1 MTVPTNLY
9 QKASLKGN
17 REDLLDKIFNTSPT
31 ETPITSAMGRVTA
44 VTDFHEWQ
52 TDSLAAASAA
62 NKMIDG
68 DDVTLDAQ
76 VATVRIGNHLQI
88 FNGTVGVSRR
98 ANIVKKAGRGM
109 EMPYLKGKKMLE
121 LKRNIEAMVL
131 SPTQVAIAATTSV
144 AGQSGGLGVQCVSNP
159 LHNGAGATAAWTSG
173 APTAAITAGTNRTFT
188 KALLDTACQNI
199 YTTSGQFAEM
209 LVVSPAHKVLFS
221 AFTGI
226 AQNRLEVK
234 GKRQQG
240 AVVAGAH
247 VHVVQVDLSVDLD
260 AKPITDAER
269 IAPLRADNAMYTLFT
284 SGSTGKPKGVTVTH
298 GAALNRLWWAVDEF
312 GWTADD
318 VFLQKTPYTFD
329 VSVPELFAPL
339 MVGAKLVIAQAG
351 AHGDPAYLARVLVDV
366 AGYYAAS
373 GTEFYA
379 INPAR
384 AYDSRWPPPV
394 EGVTLGPIGGGVDF
408 MRRVSVADGYLTGG
422 SNQVIGRIPD
432 VVPRDASS
440 VTFSLTVTSTLSG
453 GHLRLFAPIEPGA
466 KPPEASVL
474 NWAFPG
480 TTRANAHVVK
490 VGSGADDRQLEVY
503 NGSSNTVNGIL
514 DVTGYFR

>member
-17 REDLLDKIFNTSPT
+17 REDLIDKIFNTSPT

-52 TDSLAAASAA
+52 TDSLGAASAS

-76 VATVRIGNHLQI
+76 TATVRIGNHLQI

-144 AGQSGGLGVQCVSNP
+144 AGQSGGLGVQAVSNP

-173 APTAAITAGTNRTFT
+173 APTAAITGGTNRTFT

-199 YTTSGQFAEM
+199 YVTSGTFAEM

-234 GKRQQG
+234 SKSQQG
-240 AVVAGAH
+240 AVVAGAD
-247 VHVVQVDLSVDLD
+247 VYMSDFGALSVVPHYLMSGGDTAYVLNTDYMELAFLDGFKTTDL
-260 AKPITDAER
+260 AK
-269 IAPLRADNAMYTLFT
+269 
-284 SGSTGKPKGVTVTH
+284 TGDSDKV
-298 GAALNRLWWAVDEF
+298 LI
-312 GWTADD
+312 TADCALA
-318 VFLQKTPYTFD
+318 VRAPTAIAKIANLTP
-329 VSVPELFAPL
+329 
-339 MVGAKLVIAQAG
+339 
-351 AHGDPAYLARVLVDV
+351 
-366 AGYYAAS
+366 
-373 GTEFYA
+373 
-379 INPAR
+379 
-384 AYDSRWPPPV
+384 
-394 EGVTLGPIGGGVDF
+394 
-408 MRRVSVADGYLTGG
+408 
-422 SNQVIGRIPD
+422 
-432 VVPRDASS
+432 
-440 VTFSLTVTSTLSG
+440 
-453 GHLRLFAPIEPGA
+453 
-466 KPPEASVL
+466 
-474 NWAFPG
+474 
-480 TTRANAHVVK
+480 
-490 VGSGADDRQLEVY
+490 
-503 NGSSNTVNGIL
+503 
-514 DVTGYFR
+514 

>member
-9 QKASLKGN
+9 QKASLKGS
-17 REDLLDKIFNTSPT
+17 REDLLDKIFNTSPA

-44 VTDFHEWQ
+44 MTDFHEWQ

-76 VATVRIGNHLQI
+76 VATLRIGNHLQI

-221 AFTGI
+221 AFSGI

-234 GKRQQG
+234 KGSQQG
-240 AVVAGAH
+240 AVVAGAD
-247 VHVVQVDLSVDLD
+247 VYMSDFGSLSVVPHYL
-260 AKPITDAER
+260 
-269 IAPLRADNAMYTLFT
+269 M
-284 SGSTGKPKGVTVTH
+284 SGSDTAYVLNTDYLDMAFLDGFKTTDLAKTGDSDKV
-298 GAALNRLWWAVDEF
+298 LI
-312 GWTADD
+312 TADCCLS
-318 VFLQKTPYTFD
+318 VRAPTAQSKIANLTP
-329 VSVPELFAPL
+329 
-339 MVGAKLVIAQAG
+339 
-351 AHGDPAYLARVLVDV
+351 
-366 AGYYAAS
+366 
-373 GTEFYA
+373 
-379 INPAR
+379 
-384 AYDSRWPPPV
+384 
-394 EGVTLGPIGGGVDF
+394 
-408 MRRVSVADGYLTGG
+408 
-422 SNQVIGRIPD
+422 
-432 VVPRDASS
+432 
-440 VTFSLTVTSTLSG
+440 
-453 GHLRLFAPIEPGA
+453 
-466 KPPEASVL
+466 
-474 NWAFPG
+474 
-480 TTRANAHVVK
+480 
-490 VGSGADDRQLEVY
+490 
-503 NGSSNTVNGIL
+503 
-514 DVTGYFR
+514 

>member
-1 MTVPTNLY
+1 MTVPTNLF

-17 REDLLDKIFNTSPT
+17 REDLLDKIFNTSPS

-52 TDSLAAASAA
+52 TDSLAAASAS

-159 LHNGAGATAAWTSG
+159 LHNGAGATPAWTSG

-234 GKRQQG
+234 GKSQQG
-240 AVVAGAH
+240 AVVAGAD
-247 VHVVQVDLSVDLD
+247 VYMSDFGSLSVVPHYLMSGGDTAYVLNTDYLEMAFLDGFKTTDL
-260 AKPITDAER
+260 AK
-269 IAPLRADNAMYTLFT
+269 
-284 SGSTGKPKGVTVTH
+284 TGDSDKV
-298 GAALNRLWWAVDEF
+298 LI
-312 GWTADD
+312 TADCC
-318 VFLQKTPYTFD
+318 L
-329 VSVPELFAPL
+329 SVRAPT
-339 MVGAKLVIAQAG
+339 AQAKI
-351 AHGDPAYLARVLVDV
+351 A
-366 AGYYAAS
+366 
-373 GTEFYA
+373 
-379 INPAR
+379 N
-384 AYDSRWPPPV
+384 
-394 EGVTLGPIGGGVDF
+394 
-408 MRRVSVADGYLTGG
+408 LT
-422 SNQVIGRIPD
+422 P
-432 VVPRDASS
+432 
-440 VTFSLTVTSTLSG
+440 
-453 GHLRLFAPIEPGA
+453 
-466 KPPEASVL
+466 
-474 NWAFPG
+474 
-480 TTRANAHVVK
+480 
-490 VGSGADDRQLEVY
+490 
-503 NGSSNTVNGIL
+503 
-514 DVTGYFR
+514 